1 MLSFDGKINSFVLG
15 YHLLLLLL
23 LLHEHALSA
32 SENVR
37 NKRALTIG
45 VWITQ
50 HLASSVT
57 RLDLTK
63 KENMLLFV

>member
-1 MLSFDGKINSFVLG
+1 MLSFDGKINNFVLG
-15 YHLLLLLL
+15 YHLL

>member
-15 YHLLLLLL
+15 YHLLLL

>member
-1 MLSFDGKINSFVLG
+1 MLSFEGKINSFVLG
-15 YHLLLLLL
+15 YHLLL

>member
-15 YHLLLLLL
+15 YHLLL

-45 VWITQ
+45 ITQ